1 MRRAAAAALLVVA
14 ALGACGDDDPGL
26 EAGDAVPTSQPE
38 RTATTSLAD
47 APAPTRVGESLEAEL
62 VGESRVPAGPHTWT
76 IELTNTTDAE
86 LVVTF
91 PTSQRGDAVVAREG
105 EVVHRW
111 SSEKF
116 FQQQV
121 TELPIAAGAT
131 EIIELQDDLSAV
143 EPGFYDVTIT
153 VAVVGP
159 PEPIERSIRVVSP

>member
-1 MRRAAAAALLVVA
+1 MRRAAAAALLAVTV
-14 ALGACGDDDPGL
+14 LGACGDDDTGL
-26 EAGDAVPTSQPE
+26 DAGDVAPTTRPE
-38 RTATTSLAD
+38 RSATTSLAD
-47 APAPTRVGESLEAEL
+47 APAPTRAGESLEADL
-62 VGESRVPAGPHTWT
+62 VGDTRVPAGPHTWT
-76 IELTNTTDAE
+76 IELANTTDAE

-121 TELPIAAGAT
+121 TELPMAPGAT
-131 EIIELQDDLSAV
+131 EVIELQDDLSAV